1 MAIHAS
7 AAGWRVKMEPTELIE
22 YVIVGDARRAE
33 EWTRQ
38 ALDDGADCVA
48 IVDNGLIPAMESVGA
63 KFSSGEIFVPEML
76 VAAAAMKACLAL
88 LRPLL
93 AEQRE
98 SASRGTIVIGTVK
111 GDIHDIGKNIVAAM
125 LEGAGFDVHDV
136 GVDVSA
142 EAFVESVRSRQPNI
156 LCLSALLTATMP
168 MMRTVIEALEKSGL
182 RSSVKVLV
190 GGAPLTEQFAQEIS
204 ADAYAP
210 NAPAAARTA
219 QELIGARRR

>member
-1 MAIHAS
+1 ML
-7 AAGWRVKMEPTELIE
+7 EPRALIE
-22 YVIVGDARRAE
+22 AIVAGDAVRAE

-38 ALDDGADCVA
+38 ALEDGEDCNA
-48 IVDNGLIPAMESVGA
+48 IVDLGLIPAMEIVGSR
-63 KFSSGEIFVPEML
+63 FSSGEIYVPEML
-76 VAAAAMKACLAL
+76 VSAKAMKASLAL
-88 LRPLL
+88 LRPFL
-93 AEQRE
+93 AKQ
-98 SASRGTIVIGTVK
+98 SGDTSRGSIVIGTVK

-142 EAFVESVRSRQPNI
+142 EAFVESVRSRQPDI

-168 MMRTVIEALEKSGL
+168 AMRTVIEALEESGL
-182 RSSVKVLV
+182 RPSVKVLI
-190 GGAPLTEQFAQEIS
+190 GGAPVSEAFAQQVS

-219 QELIGARRR
+219 RDLMGGPRG